1 MKLKLQQQLKLNN
14 LKLLFIT
21 DNFIP
26 ETNAPASRTHEHC
39 KEWIK
44 KGADVTVVT
53 SFPNF
58 PEGKVHEGYKNT
70 LKKTEIID
78 GIKVV
83 RLWSFIRPNKG
94 FVLRILDQISF
105 AITAFIYLLFV
116 KRKLYDAIIA
126 TSPQFFVGL
135 TAMFISKFK
144 TIPWFIEIRDL
155 WPEGIILINRDGLLY
170 KFLEKIEFLYYH
182 YSTGIITV
190 TSSYKTNIIN
200 RFNIPED
207 KIAVVYNGSNN
218 KLFKFTKKSISLTKK
233 IGLQDKFIFGYAGT
247 IGISHALDFIL
258 NCSKEIYNF
267 NERIHFL
274 FIGSGAEYQ
283 NLKSLIKIKGLT
295 NVTLLPSVRK
305 EEVPKYLS
313 IFDCGLV
320 NLKKYDG
327 YLKVIPS
334 KIFELAAMNKPI
346 LLGVQGESE
355 LILNR
360 YHAGR
365 CFEPENKIE
374 FIKSCKKLFKDDLK
388 QYEQGLFK
396 LSQDFDRKILA
407 HKMYEFIKQ
416 KI

>member
-1 MKLKLQQQLKLNN
+1 MNKII
-14 LKLLFIT
+14 FIT
-21 DNFIP
+21 DNFTP
-26 ETNAPASRTHEHC
+26 ETNAPASRTHDHC
-39 KEWIK
+39 REWVK
-44 KGADVTVVT
+44 KGAYVTVIT

-58 PEGKVHEGYKNT
+58 PEGKIHKGYKNT

-78 GIKVV
+78 GIKVI

-94 FVLRILDQISF
+94 FILRVLDHISF

-116 KRKLYDAIIA
+116 KRKSYDAIIA

-135 TAMFISKFK
+135 TAMFISKLK

-155 WPEGIILINRDGLLY
+155 WPEGIILIKKDSLIY

-190 TSSYKTNIIN
+190 TSSYKSNIIK

-207 KIAVVYNGSNN
+207 KIAVIYNGSNN
-218 KLFKFTKKSISLTKK
+218 KLFKPTEKSILLAKE
-233 IGLQDKFIFGYAGT
+233 IGLQYKFIFGYAGT
-247 IGISHALDFIL
+247 IGVSHALDFIL

-267 NERIHFL
+267 DERIHFL
-274 FIGSGAEYQ
+274 FIGSGAEYENIQ
-283 NLKSLIKIKGLT
+283 SLIKTKGLT
-295 NVTLLPSVRK
+295 NVSLLPSVRK
-305 EEVPKYLS
+305 EEVPNYLS

-320 NLKKYDG
+320 NLKKFEG

-334 KIFELAAMNKPI
+334 KIFELAAMKKPI
-346 LLGVQGESE
+346 LLGVQGESKS
-355 LILNR
+355 ILNR
-360 YHAGR
+360 YNAGL

-374 FIKSCKKLFKDDLK
+374 FIQCCKKLFIEDLK
-388 QYEQGLFK
+388 QYEQGLCK
-396 LSQDFDRKILA
+396 LSQDFDRKVLA
-407 HKMYEFIKQ
+407 NKMYEFIKQ

>member
-1 MKLKLQQQLKLNN
+1 MNKII
-14 LKLLFIT
+14 FIT
-21 DNFIP
+21 DNFTP
-26 ETNAPASRTHEHC
+26 ETNAPASRTHDHC
-39 KEWIK
+39 KEWVK
-44 KGADVTVVT
+44 KGAHVTVIT

-58 PEGKVHEGYKNT
+58 PEGKIHKGYKNA

-78 GIKVV
+78 GIKVI

-94 FVLRILDQISF
+94 FILRVLDHISF

-116 KRKLYDAIIA
+116 KRKSYDAIIA

-135 TAMFISKFK
+135 SAMFISKLK

-155 WPEGIILINRDGLLY
+155 WPEGIILIKKDSLIY

-190 TSSYKTNIIN
+190 TSSFKSDIIN

-207 KIAVVYNGSNN
+207 KIAVIYNGSNN
-218 KLFKFTKKSISLTKK
+218 KLFKSTEKSILLAKD

-247 IGISHALDFIL
+247 IGVSHALDFIL
-258 NCSKEIYNF
+258 NCSEEIYSF
-267 NERIHFL
+267 DERIHFL
-274 FIGSGAEYQ
+274 FIGSGAEYENIQ
-283 NLKSLIKIKGLT
+283 SLIKIKGLT
-295 NVTLLPSVRK
+295 NVSLLPSVRK
-305 EEVPKYLS
+305 EEVPNYLS

-320 NLKKYDG
+320 NLKKFEG

-334 KIFELAAMNKPI
+334 KIFELAAMKKPI
-346 LLGVQGESE
+346 LLGVQGESKS
-355 LILNR
+355 ILNR
-360 YHAGR
+360 YNAGL

-374 FIKSCKKLFKDDLK
+374 FIQSCKKIFIEDLN
-388 QYEQGLFK
+388 QYEQGLCK
-396 LSQDFDRKILA
+396 LSQDFDRKVLA
-407 HKMYEFIKQ
+407 NKMYEFIKQ